1 MSELPLAIR
10 DVAPGPGFTLMEVV
24 GSNGW
29 LDGVHTGGPWLSPD
43 GKEVWKPLDGRPY
56 ANATCHYPTHEL
68 DALCVMANQ
77 PGFPVNWRLEF
88 AGSVTVEGRTYTRR
102 WLVRPKCYIV
112 EPVESIHTPP
122 RMMLEDVL
130 KIEQG
135 IRLFNAKGW
144 EIGDRLVAGIDL
156 KLRPFV
162 VDLSAACRVGGG
174 FPANDES
181 RILEWMKGIGY
192 SRLALLRQKGHHLV
206 GEFEFAS
213 RYGVRYWHGNVYV
226 SPYRLDAD
234 SADIPDA
241 LYIQREDYPKG
252 AEVFTYP
259 TWVVT
264 SEPLDSRWI
273 EQHNLTWAWSPI
285 RDGPPDPLAA
295 AVLKRRQEAAA

>member
-29 LDGVHTGGPWLSPD
+29 PDGVHTGGPWLSSD

-56 ANATCHYPTHEL
+56 LNATCHYPTREL

-77 PGFPVNWRLEF
+77 PGFPINWRLEI
-88 AGSVTVEGRTYTRR
+88 AGSVTIEGKTYTRR
-102 WLVRPKCYIV
+102 WLVRSKCYIV

-122 RMMLEDVL
+122 HMMLEDVL

-144 EIGDRLVAGIDL
+144 EIGDRLVAGIDP

-162 VDLSAACRVGGG
+162 VDLSAACQVGGG
-174 FPANDES
+174 FLADDEN

-206 GEFEFAS
+206 GGFEFAS
-213 RYGVRYWHGNVYV
+213 RYGAQYWHGNVYV
-226 SPYRLDAD
+226 SPHCLDAD
-234 SADIPDA
+234 STDIPSA
-241 LYIQREDYPKG
+241 LYIQREDYPEG
-252 AEVFTYP
+252 AEAFTYP

-264 SEPLDSRWI
+264 PEPLDSWRI
-273 EQHNLTWAWSPI
+273 ERHNLTWAWSPV

-295 AVLKRRQEAAA
+295 AVLKRKQEATA